1 MTELNTA
8 LKDPSTGL
16 SDNSDKTKQFKFL
29 WENARSVL
37 SPLFKEHYIRYGTKK
52 LDKFSNV
59 VKRKYGEV
67 LEINDCLYRI
77 CSEMT
82 KSIKNEYKILTSWN
96 TNSPNEINISI
107 TTGRRSKRI
116 ITLKSYEVGFPL
128 DIECE
133 GMIPCLIFNKS
144 DLEGVLN
151 EMIKSDA
158 VTSKINNWITT
169 QDNREKVRI
178 SKTYEYEDTIG
189 RETEVWPPEAKAADS
204 EIKEVLNQ
212 FLKEFNDVAVSDGY
226 QFLVEQGNDAPD
238 EFSIVLQNQ
247 KKATLIKLKAQNGT
261 YPVAVE
267 YGEDDPHIA
276 NDKDMLEIILS
287 CAMMNT
293 SLLTQAINAA
303 G

>member
-8 LKDPSTGL
+8 LKNPSTGL

-133 GMIPCLIFNKS
+133 GMIPCPIFNKS

-189 RETEVWPPEAKAADS
+189 
-204 EIKEVLNQ
+204 
-212 FLKEFNDVAVSDGY
+212 SDT
-226 QFLVEQGNDAPD
+226 
-238 EFSIVLQNQ
+238 I
-247 KKATLIKLKAQNGT
+247 
-261 YPVAVE
+261 
-267 YGEDDPHIA
+267 
-276 NDKDMLEIILS
+276 EII
-287 CAMMNT
+287 NP
-293 SLLTQAINAA
+293 I
-303 G
+303 

>member
-16 SDNSDKTKQFKFL
+16 SDNSDKTKQFKLL
-29 WENARSVL
+29 WNNARSVL
-37 SPLFKEHYIRYGTKK
+37 SPLFKEYCLRYSTKK

-59 VKRKYGEV
+59 VERKYSEV

-77 CSEMT
+77 CSEMN
-82 KSIKNEYKILTSWN
+82 KSIKNGYQILISC
-96 TNSPNEINISI
+96 NSNLPNESSISI
-107 TTGRRSKRI
+107 TTGRRLKRI
-116 ITLKSYEVGFPL
+116 ITLKSYGVGFPL

-133 GMIPCLIFNKS
+133 GMIPCPIFNKS

-151 EMIKSDA
+151 EMQKADEVI
-158 VTSKINNWITT
+158 SKINNWITT
-169 QDNREKVRI
+169 QDNRKKVRI
-178 SKTYEYEDTIG
+178 SKTYESYDTIG
-189 RETEVWPPEAKAADS
+189 REVWLPEAEETDS

-212 FLKEFNDVAVSDGY
+212 FLKEFNEVAIPDGY
-226 QFLVEQGNDAPD
+226 QFLVEQSNDVPD

-267 YGEDDPHIA
+267 YGEYRPYIVH
-276 NDKDMLEIILS
+276 DKDMLEIILYG
-287 CAMMNT
+287 AMMST
-293 SLLTQAINAA
+293 SLLSQAINAA